1 MLVRLGVVACLFWL
15 HFAYATTLK
24 IINIVPFGS
33 SSVKILFN
41 QEVKKFKEVSLKN
54 FKSYLELEA
63 ILTIPKKHY
72 QFSKQ
77 SSITIAQF
85 SPKLARVVISH
96 APKMTYEVKI
106 LKDKLYVSI
115 VEKKPLVRHQMAPK
129 PPKHHAL
136 KHPTPKPAPKSIKKE
151 AKEKT
156 PIKHAHSKH
165 AHSPLNERSAKK
177 EIPKKEIPKK
187 EILKKEILKKEI
199 LKKEI
204 PKKEI
209 LKKEIP
215 KKEIL
220 KKEIPKKEIPK
231 KEILKKEILKKEIL
245 KKEILKKEI
254 PKKEILKK
262 EIPKKEILKKEI
274 PKKEI
279 PKKEILKK
287 EIPKKE
293 ILKKEILKKEILK
306 KEIPKKEIL
315 KKEIPKKEAENESKN
330 QVFIA
335 EKNDTF
341 IKTKRKKHKKIVLD
355 AGHGGKDCGAMSA
368 NLVCE
373 KDIVLEV
380 VKFLHKELKK
390 RGYSV
395 LLTRD
400 KDIYIDLVGRTELA
414 NRKSADLFISVHA
427 NSIPKHSTSNAH
439 GIETY
444 FLSTARSERARK
456 VAEQE
461 NKDDVNLMDYFS
473 KSLLLNSLNTQ
484 RLIVSNKLAIDV
496 QYGMLQSIRK
506 NYPDVVDGGVREGP
520 FWVLAG
526 ALMPSILIEIG
537 YNSHAIESKRIQSK
551 PYQKILAKGIADGI
565 DSFFSKND

>member
-24 IINIVPFGS
+24 ITNIVPFGS

-41 QEVKKFKEVSLKN
+41 QEVKKIKEVSLKN

-63 ILTIPKKHY
+63 VLTIPKKHY

-77 SSITIAQF
+77 SFITIAQF
-85 SPKLARVVISH
+85 SPKLARVVIGY
-96 APKMTYEVKI
+96 APKMTYEIKI

-115 VEKKPLVRHQMAPK
+115 VEKKPLIRHQMALK

-136 KHPTPKPAPKSIKKE
+136 KHTTPKPTPKPIKKE
-151 AKEKT
+151 AKKSKDTKEKT
-156 PIKHAHSKH
+156 PTKHARSKH
-165 AHSPLNERSAKK
+165 AHPPLNERSAKK

-187 EILKKEILKKEI
+187 EI
-199 LKKEI
+199 
-204 PKKEI
+204 P
-209 LKKEIP
+209 
-215 KKEIL
+215 
-220 KKEIPKKEIPK
+220 KKEIPKKEIP
-231 KEILKKEILKKEIL
+231 
-245 KKEILKKEI
+245 
-254 PKKEILKK
+254 
-262 EIPKKEILKKEI
+262 
-274 PKKEI
+274 
-279 PKKEILKK
+279 
-287 EIPKKE
+287 
-293 ILKKEILKKEILK
+293 
-306 KEIPKKEIL
+306 

-341 IKTKRKKHKKIVLD
+341 SKTKRKKHKKIVLD
-355 AGHGGKDCGAMSA
+355 AGHGGEDCGAMSA

-400 KDIYIDLVGRTELA
+400 KDIYIDLVARTELA

-427 NSIPKHSTSNAH
+427 NSIPKRSTSNAH

-496 QYGMLQSIRK
+496 QYGMLQSVRK

>member
-24 IINIVPFGS
+24 ITNIVPFGS
-33 SSVKILFN
+33 NSVKISFN
-41 QEVKKFKEVSLKN
+41 QEVKKFKEVPLKN

-63 ILTIPKKHY
+63 VLTIPKKHY

-77 SSITIAQF
+77 SFITIAQF

-96 APKMTYEVKI
+96 APKMTYEIKI

-115 VEKKPLVRHQMAPK
+115 VEKKPLIRHQIALK
-129 PPKHHAL
+129 PTKHHAP
-136 KHPTPKPAPKSIKKE
+136 KHTTPKPTPKPIKKE
-151 AKEKT
+151 AKKSKETKEKT
-156 PIKHAHSKH
+156 PTKHAHSKH
-165 AHSPLNERSAKK
+165 AYSPLNERSAKK

-187 EILKKEILKKEI
+187 EI
-199 LKKEI
+199 
-204 PKKEI
+204 
-209 LKKEIP
+209 
-215 KKEIL
+215 
-220 KKEIPKKEIPK
+220 
-231 KEILKKEILKKEIL
+231 
-245 KKEILKKEI
+245 
-254 PKKEILKK
+254 
-262 EIPKKEILKKEI
+262 
-274 PKKEI
+274 
-279 PKKEILKK
+279 
-287 EIPKKE
+287 
-293 ILKKEILKKEILK
+293 
-306 KEIPKKEIL
+306 
-315 KKEIPKKEAENESKN
+315 PKKEAENESKN
-330 QVFIA
+330 PIFIA

-341 IKTKRKKHKKIVLD
+341 IKTKHKKHKKIVLD

-400 KDIYIDLVGRTELA
+400 KDIYIDLVARTELA
-414 NRKSADLFISVHA
+414 NKKSADLFISVHA
-427 NSIPKHSTSNAH
+427 NSIPKRSTSNAH

-496 QYGMLQSIRK
+496 QYGMLQSVRK

>member
-1 MLVRLGVVACLFWL
+1 MRLGVVACLFWL
-15 HFAYATTLK
+15 HFACATTPK

-33 SSVKILFN
+33 SSVKISFN
-41 QEVKKFKEVSLKN
+41 QEIKKFKEVSLKN

-63 ILTIPKKHY
+63 VLIIPKKHY

-77 SSITIAQF
+77 SFITIAQF
-85 SPKLARVVISH
+85 SPKLVRVVISY
-96 APKMTYEVKI
+96 ASKMTYEVKTI
-106 LKDKLYVSI
+106 KDKLYVSI
-115 VEKKPLVRHQMAPK
+115 VEKKPLAKHQIAPK

-136 KHPTPKPAPKSIKKE
+136 KHQMLKLSPKSIKKE
-151 AKEKT
+151 AKEAKEKT
-156 PIKHAHSKH
+156 SIKHAHSKY
-165 AHSPLNERSAKK
+165 AHSQLSERGVKK

-187 EILKKEILKKEI
+187 EI
-199 LKKEI
+199 
-204 PKKEI
+204 P
-209 LKKEIP
+209 
-215 KKEIL
+215 

-231 KEILKKEILKKEIL
+231 KEI
-245 KKEILKKEI
+245 
-254 PKKEILKK
+254 
-262 EIPKKEILKKEI
+262 

-279 PKKEILKK
+279 P
-287 EIPKKE
+287 
-293 ILKKEILKKEILK
+293 
-306 KEIPKKEIL
+306 

-330 QVFIA
+330 QISIA

-341 IKTKRKKHKKIVLD
+341 VKTKRKKHKKIVLD

-380 VKFLHKELKK
+380 VKFLYKELKT

-400 KDIYIDLVGRTELA
+400 KDIYIDLVARTELA
-414 NRKSADLFISVHA
+414 NKKSADLFISVHA

-473 KSLLLNSLNTQ
+473 KSLFLNSFNTK

-506 NYPDVVDGGVREGP
+506 DYPDVVDGGVREGP

-551 PYQKILAKGIADGI
+551 TYQKILAKGIADGI

>member
-1 MLVRLGVVACLFWL
+1 MLVRLGVVACLLWL
-15 HFAYATTLK
+15 HFACATTLK
-24 IINIVPFGS
+24 ITNIVPFGS

-41 QEVKKFKEVSLKN
+41 QEIKKFKEVPLKN

-63 ILTIPKKHY
+63 VLTIPKKHY

-77 SSITIAQF
+77 SFITIAQF
-85 SPKLARVVISH
+85 SPKLARVVIGY
-96 APKMTYEVKI
+96 APKMTYEIKI

-115 VEKKPLVRHQMAPK
+115 VEKKPLIRHQMALK

-136 KHPTPKPAPKSIKKE
+136 KHTTPKPAPKPIKKE
-151 AKEKT
+151 AKKSKDTKEKT
-156 PIKHAHSKH
+156 PTKHAHSKH
-165 AHSPLNERSAKK
+165 VHPPLNERNAKK
-177 EIPKKEIPKK
+177 EIPKKE
-187 EILKKEILKKEI
+187 L
-199 LKKEI
+199 
-204 PKKEI
+204 
-209 LKKEIP
+209 
-215 KKEIL
+215 
-220 KKEIPKKEIPK
+220 
-231 KEILKKEILKKEIL
+231 
-245 KKEILKKEI
+245 
-254 PKKEILKK
+254 
-262 EIPKKEILKKEI
+262 
-274 PKKEI
+274 
-279 PKKEILKK
+279 
-287 EIPKKE
+287 
-293 ILKKEILKKEILK
+293 
-306 KEIPKKEIL
+306 
-315 KKEIPKKEAENESKN
+315 ENESKN
-330 QVFIA
+330 PIFIA

-400 KDIYIDLVGRTELA
+400 KDIYIDLVVRTELA
-414 NRKSADLFISVHA
+414 NKKGADLFISVHA
-427 NSIPKHSTSNAH
+427 NSIPKRSTSNAH

-473 KSLLLNSLNTQ
+473 KSLFLNSLNTQ

-496 QYGMLQSIRK
+496 QYGMLQSVRK

>member
-24 IINIVPFGS
+24 ITNIVPFGS

-41 QEVKKFKEVSLKN
+41 QEIKKFKEVPLKN

-63 ILTIPKKHY
+63 VLTIPKKHY

-77 SSITIAQF
+77 SFITIAQF
-85 SPKLARVVISH
+85 SPKLARVVIGY

-115 VEKKPLVRHQMAPK
+115 VEKKPLIRHQMVLK

-136 KHPTPKPAPKSIKKE
+136 KHTTPKPTPKPIKKE
-151 AKEKT
+151 AKKSKETKEKT

-165 AHSPLNERSAKK
+165 AHSPLNERSV
-177 EIPKKEIPKK
+177 
-187 EILKKEILKKEI
+187 
-199 LKKEI
+199 
-204 PKKEI
+204 
-209 LKKEIP
+209 
-215 KKEIL
+215 
-220 KKEIPKKEIPK
+220 
-231 KEILKKEILKKEIL
+231 
-245 KKEILKKEI
+245 
-254 PKKEILKK
+254 
-262 EIPKKEILKKEI
+262 
-274 PKKEI
+274 
-279 PKKEILKK
+279 
-287 EIPKKE
+287 
-293 ILKKEILKKEILK
+293 
-306 KEIPKKEIL
+306 

-400 KDIYIDLVGRTELA
+400 KDIYIDLVARTELA
-414 NRKSADLFISVHA
+414 NKKSADLFISVHA
-427 NSIPKHSTSNAH
+427 NSIPKRSTSNAH

-473 KSLLLNSLNTQ
+473 KSLFLNSLNTQ

-496 QYGMLQSIRK
+496 QYGMLQSVRK

>member
-1 MLVRLGVVACLFWL
+1 MLVKLGVVACLFWL

-33 SSVKILFN
+33 SSVKISFN
-41 QEVKKFKEVSLKN
+41 QEIKKFKEVSLKN

-96 APKMTYEVKI
+96 TPKMTYEVKI

-115 VEKKPLVRHQMAPK
+115 VEKKPLAKHQMAPK

-151 AKEKT
+151 IKEVKEKT
-156 PIKHAHSKH
+156 PTKHAHSKH
-165 AHSPLNERSAKK
+165 VHSQWNERSA
-177 EIPKKEIPKK
+177 
-187 EILKKEILKKEI
+187 
-199 LKKEI
+199 
-204 PKKEI
+204 
-209 LKKEIP
+209 
-215 KKEIL
+215 
-220 KKEIPKKEIPK
+220 
-231 KEILKKEILKKEIL
+231 
-245 KKEILKKEI
+245 
-254 PKKEILKK
+254 
-262 EIPKKEILKKEI
+262 
-274 PKKEI
+274 
-279 PKKEILKK
+279 
-287 EIPKKE
+287 
-293 ILKKEILKKEILK
+293 
-306 KEIPKKEIL
+306 

-335 EKNDTF
+335 ERNDVF
-341 IKTKRKKHKKIVLD
+341 IKTKHKKHKKIVLD

-400 KDIYIDLVGRTELA
+400 KDIYIDLVARTELA
-414 NRKSADLFISVHA
+414 NKKSADLFISVHA
-427 NSIPKHSTSNAH
+427 NSIPKRSTSNAH

-496 QYGMLQSIRK
+496 QYGMLQSVRK

>member
-41 QEVKKFKEVSLKN
+41 QEVKKFKEVPLKN

-63 ILTIPKKHY
+63 VLTIPKKHY

-77 SSITIAQF
+77 SFITIAQF
-85 SPKLARVVISH
+85 SPKLARVVIGY

-106 LKDKLYVSI
+106 LKNKLYVSI
-115 VEKKPLVRHQMAPK
+115 VEKKPLIRHQIALK
-129 PPKHHAL
+129 PTKHHAL
-136 KHPTPKPAPKSIKKE
+136 KHTTPKPAPKPIKKEAKKSKE

-156 PIKHAHSKH
+156 PTKHAHLKH
-165 AHSPLNERSAKK
+165 AHSPLNERSA
-177 EIPKKEIPKK
+177 
-187 EILKKEILKKEI
+187 
-199 LKKEI
+199 
-204 PKKEI
+204 
-209 LKKEIP
+209 
-215 KKEIL
+215 
-220 KKEIPKKEIPK
+220 
-231 KEILKKEILKKEIL
+231 
-245 KKEILKKEI
+245 
-254 PKKEILKK
+254 
-262 EIPKKEILKKEI
+262 
-274 PKKEI
+274 
-279 PKKEILKK
+279 
-287 EIPKKE
+287 
-293 ILKKEILKKEILK
+293 
-306 KEIPKKEIL
+306 

-400 KDIYIDLVGRTELA
+400 KDIYIDLVARTELA
-414 NRKSADLFISVHA
+414 NKKGADLFISVHA
-427 NSIPKHSTSNAH
+427 NSIPKRSTSNAH

-496 QYGMLQSIRK
+496 QYGMLQSVRK

>member
-1 MLVRLGVVACLFWL
+1 MLVRLGVVACLLWL
-15 HFAYATTLK
+15 HFACATTLK
-24 IINIVPFGS
+24 ITNIVPFGS
-33 SSVKILFN
+33 SSVKIVFN
-41 QEVKKFKEVSLKN
+41 QEIKKFKEVSLKN

-63 ILTIPKKHY
+63 VLTIPKKHY

-85 SPKLARVVISH
+85 SPKLVRVVIGY
-96 APKMTYEVKI
+96 APKMTYEIKI

-115 VEKKPLVRHQMAPK
+115 VEKKPLIRHQMVLK

-136 KHPTPKPAPKSIKKE
+136 KHTTPKPTPKPIKKEAKE

-156 PIKHAHSKH
+156 PTKHAHSKH

-187 EILKKEILKKEI
+187 E
-199 LKKEI
+199 
-204 PKKEI
+204 
-209 LKKEIP
+209 
-215 KKEIL
+215 
-220 KKEIPKKEIPK
+220 
-231 KEILKKEILKKEIL
+231 
-245 KKEILKKEI
+245 
-254 PKKEILKK
+254 
-262 EIPKKEILKKEI
+262 
-274 PKKEI
+274 
-279 PKKEILKK
+279 
-287 EIPKKE
+287 
-293 ILKKEILKKEILK
+293 
-306 KEIPKKEIL
+306 
-315 KKEIPKKEAENESKN
+315 AENESKN

-335 EKNDTF
+335 EKNDAF

>member
-1 MLVRLGVVACLFWL
+1 M

-33 SSVKILFN
+33 SSVRISFN
-41 QEVKKFKEVSLKN
+41 QKVKKFKEVSLKN

-63 ILTIPKKHY
+63 ILTIPRKHY

-85 SPKLARVVISH
+85 SPRLARVVISH
-96 APKMTYEVKI
+96 APKMTYEVKV

-115 VEKKPLVRHQMAPK
+115 VEKKPLTKHQMAPN

-136 KHPTPKPAPKSIKKE
+136 KHPTPKPAPKPIKKE

-156 PIKHAHSKH
+156 PTKHVHSKH
-165 AHSPLNERSAKK
+165 VHSPLNERSA
-177 EIPKKEIPKK
+177 KK

-199 LKKEI
+199 LKKE
-204 PKKEI
+204 
-209 LKKEIP
+209 
-215 KKEIL
+215 
-220 KKEIPKKEIPK
+220 
-231 KEILKKEILKKEIL
+231 
-245 KKEILKKEI
+245 
-254 PKKEILKK
+254 
-262 EIPKKEILKKEI
+262 
-274 PKKEI
+274 
-279 PKKEILKK
+279 
-287 EIPKKE
+287 
-293 ILKKEILKKEILK
+293 
-306 KEIPKKEIL
+306 
-315 KKEIPKKEAENESKN
+315 AENEGKN

-335 EKNDTF
+335 EKNDAF
-341 IKTKRKKHKKIVLD
+341 IKTKHKKHKKIVLD

-400 KDIYIDLVGRTELA
+400 KDIYIDLVARTELA

-427 NSIPKHSTSNAH
+427 NSIPKRSTSNAH

-537 YNSHAIESKRIQSK
+537 YNSHAIESRRIQSK

>member
-1 MLVRLGVVACLFWL
+1 M

-33 SSVKILFN
+33 SSVKISFN
-41 QEVKKFKEVSLKN
+41 QEIKKFKEVSLKN

-77 SSITIAQF
+77 SFITIAQF
-85 SPKLARVVISH
+85 SPKLVRVVISH

-115 VEKKPLVRHQMAPK
+115 VEKKPLIRHQMAPK

-151 AKEKT
+151 AKEIKEKT
-156 PIKHAHSKH
+156 PTKHARSKH
-165 AHSPLNERSAKK
+165 AHSQLNERSA
-177 EIPKKEIPKK
+177 
-187 EILKKEILKKEI
+187 
-199 LKKEI
+199 
-204 PKKEI
+204 
-209 LKKEIP
+209 
-215 KKEIL
+215 
-220 KKEIPKKEIPK
+220 
-231 KEILKKEILKKEIL
+231 
-245 KKEILKKEI
+245 
-254 PKKEILKK
+254 
-262 EIPKKEILKKEI
+262 
-274 PKKEI
+274 
-279 PKKEILKK
+279 
-287 EIPKKE
+287 
-293 ILKKEILKKEILK
+293 
-306 KEIPKKEIL
+306 

-335 EKNDTF
+335 EKNDAF

-400 KDIYIDLVGRTELA
+400 KDIYIDLVARTELA
-414 NRKSADLFISVHA
+414 NKKSADLFISVHA
-427 NSIPKHSTSNAH
+427 NSIPKRSTSNAH

-461 NKDDVNLMDYFS
+461 NKDNVNLMDYFS

>member
-1 MLVRLGVVACLFWL
+1 M
-15 HFAYATTLK
+15 HFACATTLK

-77 SSITIAQF
+77 SFITIAQF
-85 SPKLARVVISH
+85 NPKLARVVIGY

-115 VEKKPLVRHQMAPK
+115 VEKKPLIRHQITPK

-136 KHPTPKPAPKSIKKE
+136 KHQVPKPTPKPIKKE
-151 AKEKT
+151 TKEKT
-156 PIKHAHSKH
+156 TKHAHSKH

-177 EIPKKEIPKK
+177 EIPKKE
-187 EILKKEILKKEI
+187 
-199 LKKEI
+199 
-204 PKKEI
+204 
-209 LKKEIP
+209 
-215 KKEIL
+215 
-220 KKEIPKKEIPK
+220 
-231 KEILKKEILKKEIL
+231 
-245 KKEILKKEI
+245 
-254 PKKEILKK
+254 
-262 EIPKKEILKKEI
+262 
-274 PKKEI
+274 
-279 PKKEILKK
+279 
-287 EIPKKE
+287 
-293 ILKKEILKKEILK
+293 
-306 KEIPKKEIL
+306 
-315 KKEIPKKEAENESKN
+315 AENESKN
-330 QVFIA
+330 PIFIA

-400 KDIYIDLVGRTELA
+400 KDIYIDLVARTELA
-414 NRKSADLFISVHA
+414 NKKSADLFISVHA
-427 NSIPKHSTSNAH
+427 NSIPKRSTSNAH

-484 RLIVSNKLAIDV
+484 RLIISNKLAIDV
-496 QYGMLQSIRK
+496 QYGMLQSVRK

>member
-1 MLVRLGVVACLFWL
+1 MLVRLGVVACLLWL
-15 HFAYATTLK
+15 HFACATTLK

-63 ILTIPKKHY
+63 VLTIPKKHY

-77 SSITIAQF
+77 SFITIAQF
-85 SPKLARVVISH
+85 SPKLARVVIGY
-96 APKMTYEVKI
+96 APKMTYEIKI

-115 VEKKPLVRHQMAPK
+115 VEKKPLIRHQMVLK

-136 KHPTPKPAPKSIKKE
+136 KHTTPKPTPKPIKKE
-151 AKEKT
+151 AKKSKETKEKT

-165 AHSPLNERSAKK
+165 VHSPLNERSA
-177 EIPKKEIPKK
+177 
-187 EILKKEILKKEI
+187 
-199 LKKEI
+199 
-204 PKKEI
+204 
-209 LKKEIP
+209 
-215 KKEIL
+215 
-220 KKEIPKKEIPK
+220 
-231 KEILKKEILKKEIL
+231 
-245 KKEILKKEI
+245 
-254 PKKEILKK
+254 
-262 EIPKKEILKKEI
+262 
-274 PKKEI
+274 
-279 PKKEILKK
+279 
-287 EIPKKE
+287 
-293 ILKKEILKKEILK
+293 
-306 KEIPKKEIL
+306 

-400 KDIYIDLVGRTELA
+400 KDIYIDLVARTELA
-414 NRKSADLFISVHA
+414 NKKSADLFISVHA

-496 QYGMLQSIRK
+496 QYGMLQSVRK

>member
-1 MLVRLGVVACLFWL
+1 M

-33 SSVKILFN
+33 SSVKISFN
-41 QEVKKFKEVSLKN
+41 QEIKKFKEVSLKN

-77 SSITIAQF
+77 SFITIAQF
-85 SPKLARVVISH
+85 SPKLVRVVISH

-115 VEKKPLVRHQMAPK
+115 VEKKPLIRHQMVPK
-129 PPKHHAL
+129 PPKHHVL

-151 AKEKT
+151 AKEIKEKT
-156 PIKHAHSKH
+156 PTKHARSKH
-165 AHSPLNERSAKK
+165 THSQLNERSA
-177 EIPKKEIPKK
+177 
-187 EILKKEILKKEI
+187 
-199 LKKEI
+199 
-204 PKKEI
+204 
-209 LKKEIP
+209 
-215 KKEIL
+215 
-220 KKEIPKKEIPK
+220 
-231 KEILKKEILKKEIL
+231 
-245 KKEILKKEI
+245 
-254 PKKEILKK
+254 
-262 EIPKKEILKKEI
+262 
-274 PKKEI
+274 
-279 PKKEILKK
+279 
-287 EIPKKE
+287 
-293 ILKKEILKKEILK
+293 
-306 KEIPKKEIL
+306 

-335 EKNDTF
+335 EKNDAF

-400 KDIYIDLVGRTELA
+400 KDIYIDLVARTELA
-414 NRKSADLFISVHA
+414 NKKSADLFISVHA
-427 NSIPKHSTSNAH
+427 NSIPKRSTSNAH

>member
-1 MLVRLGVVACLFWL
+1 M

-24 IINIVPFGS
+24 ITNIVPFGS
-33 SSVKILFN
+33 SSVKMVFN
-41 QEVKKFKEVSLKN
+41 QEIKKFKEVPLKN

-63 ILTIPKKHY
+63 VLTIPKKHY

-77 SSITIAQF
+77 SFITIAQF
-85 SPKLARVVISH
+85 SPKLARVVIGY

-115 VEKKPLVRHQMAPK
+115 VEKKPLVRHQMVLK

-136 KHPTPKPAPKSIKKE
+136 KHQVPKPIKKE
-151 AKEKT
+151 AKEVKEKT
-156 PIKHAHSKH
+156 PTKHVHSKH
-165 AHSPLNERSAKK
+165 VHPPLNERSAKK
-177 EIPKKEIPKK
+177 EIPKKEIP
-187 EILKKEILKKEI
+187 
-199 LKKEI
+199 
-204 PKKEI
+204 
-209 LKKEIP
+209 
-215 KKEIL
+215 
-220 KKEIPKKEIPK
+220 
-231 KEILKKEILKKEIL
+231 
-245 KKEILKKEI
+245 
-254 PKKEILKK
+254 
-262 EIPKKEILKKEI
+262 
-274 PKKEI
+274 
-279 PKKEILKK
+279 
-287 EIPKKE
+287 
-293 ILKKEILKKEILK
+293 
-306 KEIPKKEIL
+306 

-335 EKNDTF
+335 EKNDAS

-355 AGHGGKDCGAMSA
+355 AGHGGKDCGAMST

-496 QYGMLQSIRK
+496 QYGMLQSVRK

>member
-1 MLVRLGVVACLFWL
+1 M

-33 SSVKILFN
+33 SSVKISFN
-41 QEVKKFKEVSLKN
+41 QEIKKFKEVSLKN

-115 VEKKPLVRHQMAPK
+115 VEKKPLSRHQMAPK
-129 PPKHHAL
+129 PPKHRTL

-151 AKEKT
+151 AKEIKEKT
-156 PIKHAHSKH
+156 PTKHARSKH
-165 AHSPLNERSAKK
+165 THSQLNERST
-177 EIPKKEIPKK
+177 
-187 EILKKEILKKEI
+187 
-199 LKKEI
+199 
-204 PKKEI
+204 
-209 LKKEIP
+209 
-215 KKEIL
+215 
-220 KKEIPKKEIPK
+220 
-231 KEILKKEILKKEIL
+231 
-245 KKEILKKEI
+245 
-254 PKKEILKK
+254 
-262 EIPKKEILKKEI
+262 
-274 PKKEI
+274 
-279 PKKEILKK
+279 
-287 EIPKKE
+287 
-293 ILKKEILKKEILK
+293 
-306 KEIPKKEIL
+306 
-315 KKEIPKKEAENESKN
+315 KKEIPKKEAENEGKN

-335 EKNDTF
+335 EKNDAF

-400 KDIYIDLVGRTELA
+400 KDIYIDLVARTELA
-414 NRKSADLFISVHA
+414 NKKSADLFISVHA
-427 NSIPKHSTSNAH
+427 NSIPKRSTSNAH

>member
-1 MLVRLGVVACLFWL
+1 M

-41 QEVKKFKEVSLKN
+41 QEVKKFKEVPLKN

-63 ILTIPKKHY
+63 VLTIPKKHY

-77 SSITIAQF
+77 SFITIAQF
-85 SPKLARVVISH
+85 SPKLARVVIGYT
-96 APKMTYEVKI
+96 PKMTYEIKI
-106 LKDKLYVSI
+106 LKNKLYVSI
-115 VEKKPLVRHQMAPK
+115 VEKKPLIRHQIALK
-129 PPKHHAL
+129 PTKHHAL
-136 KHPTPKPAPKSIKKE
+136 KHTTPKPAPKPIKKE
-151 AKEKT
+151 AKEIKEKT

-165 AHSPLNERSAKK
+165 THSPLNERNA
-177 EIPKKEIPKK
+177 
-187 EILKKEILKKEI
+187 
-199 LKKEI
+199 
-204 PKKEI
+204 
-209 LKKEIP
+209 
-215 KKEIL
+215 
-220 KKEIPKKEIPK
+220 
-231 KEILKKEILKKEIL
+231 
-245 KKEILKKEI
+245 
-254 PKKEILKK
+254 
-262 EIPKKEILKKEI
+262 
-274 PKKEI
+274 
-279 PKKEILKK
+279 
-287 EIPKKE
+287 
-293 ILKKEILKKEILK
+293 
-306 KEIPKKEIL
+306 

-400 KDIYIDLVGRTELA
+400 KDIYIDLVARTELA
-414 NRKSADLFISVHA
+414 NKKSADLFISVHA
-427 NSIPKHSTSNAH
+427 NSIPKRSTSNAH

-496 QYGMLQSIRK
+496 QYGMLQSVRK

>member
-1 MLVRLGVVACLFWL
+1 MLVRLGVVACLLWL

-24 IINIVPFGS
+24 ITNIVPFGS

-41 QEVKKFKEVSLKN
+41 QEIKKFKEIPLKN

-63 ILTIPKKHY
+63 VLTIPKKHY

-85 SPKLARVVISH
+85 SPKLARVVISY
-96 APKMTYEVKI
+96 APKMTYEIKI

-115 VEKKPLVRHQMAPK
+115 VEKKPLVRHQMVPK

-136 KHPTPKPAPKSIKKE
+136 KHTTPKPAPKPIKKETKE

-156 PIKHAHSKH
+156 PTKHAHSKH
-165 AHSPLNERSAKK
+165 AHSPLNERSTKK

-187 EILKKEILKKEI
+187 EI
-199 LKKEI
+199 
-204 PKKEI
+204 P
-209 LKKEIP
+209 
-215 KKEIL
+215 
-220 KKEIPKKEIPK
+220 
-231 KEILKKEILKKEIL
+231 
-245 KKEILKKEI
+245 
-254 PKKEILKK
+254 
-262 EIPKKEILKKEI
+262 
-274 PKKEI
+274 
-279 PKKEILKK
+279 
-287 EIPKKE
+287 
-293 ILKKEILKKEILK
+293 
-306 KEIPKKEIL
+306 

-355 AGHGGKDCGAMSA
+355 AGHGGKDCGAMST

-427 NSIPKHSTSNAH
+427 NSIPKRSTSNAH

-496 QYGMLQSIRK
+496 QYGMLQSVRK

>member
-24 IINIVPFGS
+24 ITNIVPFGS
-33 SSVKILFN
+33 SSVKMVFN
-41 QEVKKFKEVSLKN
+41 QEVKKFKEVPLKN

-63 ILTIPKKHY
+63 VLTIPKKHY

-77 SSITIAQF
+77 SFITIAQF
-85 SPKLARVVISH
+85 SPKLARVVIGY

-115 VEKKPLVRHQMAPK
+115 VEKKPLIRHQMALK
-129 PPKHHAL
+129 PPKHHTL
-136 KHPTPKPAPKSIKKE
+136 KHTTPKPAPKPVKKEAKKSKE

-156 PIKHAHSKH
+156 PTKHAHSKH
-165 AHSPLNERSAKK
+165 AHSPLNERSA
-177 EIPKKEIPKK
+177 
-187 EILKKEILKKEI
+187 
-199 LKKEI
+199 
-204 PKKEI
+204 
-209 LKKEIP
+209 
-215 KKEIL
+215 
-220 KKEIPKKEIPK
+220 
-231 KEILKKEILKKEIL
+231 
-245 KKEILKKEI
+245 
-254 PKKEILKK
+254 
-262 EIPKKEILKKEI
+262 
-274 PKKEI
+274 
-279 PKKEILKK
+279 
-287 EIPKKE
+287 
-293 ILKKEILKKEILK
+293 
-306 KEIPKKEIL
+306 

-400 KDIYIDLVGRTELA
+400 KDIYIDLVARTELA
-414 NRKSADLFISVHA
+414 NKKGADLFISVHA
-427 NSIPKHSTSNAH
+427 NSIPKRSTSNAH

-473 KSLLLNSLNTQ
+473 KSLFLNSLNTQ

-496 QYGMLQSIRK
+496 QYGMLQSVRK

>member
-15 HFAYATTLK
+15 HYAYATTLK
-24 IINIVPFGS
+24 ITSIVPFGS
-33 SSVKILFN
+33 SSVRISFN

-63 ILTIPKKHY
+63 VLTIPKKHY

-77 SSITIAQF
+77 SFITIAQF
-85 SPKLARVVISH
+85 SPKLARVVIGY
-96 APKMTYEVKI
+96 APKMTYEIKI
-106 LKDKLYVSI
+106 LKNKLYISI
-115 VEKKPLVRHQMAPK
+115 VEKKPLIRHQMALK

-136 KHPTPKPAPKSIKKE
+136 KHQTSKSTPKPIKKE
-151 AKEKT
+151 AKEAKEKT
-156 PIKHAHSKH
+156 TKHAHSKH
-165 AHSPLNERSAKK
+165 AHSPLNERSA
-177 EIPKKEIPKK
+177 
-187 EILKKEILKKEI
+187 
-199 LKKEI
+199 
-204 PKKEI
+204 
-209 LKKEIP
+209 
-215 KKEIL
+215 
-220 KKEIPKKEIPK
+220 KKEIPK

-254 PKKEILKK
+254 L
-262 EIPKKEILKKEI
+262 
-274 PKKEI
+274 
-279 PKKEILKK
+279 
-287 EIPKKE
+287 
-293 ILKKEILKKEILK
+293 
-306 KEIPKKEIL
+306 
-315 KKEIPKKEAENESKN
+315 KKEAENEGKN

-335 EKNDTF
+335 EKNDTL

-380 VKFLHKELKK
+380 VKFLYKELKK

-400 KDIYIDLVGRTELA
+400 KDIYIDLVARTELA

-484 RLIVSNKLAIDV
+484 RLIISNKLAIDV
-496 QYGMLQSIRK
+496 QYGMLQSVRK

>member
-24 IINIVPFGS
+24 ITNIVPFGS
-33 SSVKILFN
+33 SSVKVVFN
-41 QEVKKFKEVSLKN
+41 QEIKKFKEVPLKN

-77 SSITIAQF
+77 SFITIVQF
-85 SPKLARVVISH
+85 SPKLARVVIGY
-96 APKMTYEVKI
+96 APKMTYEIKI
-106 LKDKLYVSI
+106 LKDKLYISI
-115 VEKKPLVRHQMAPK
+115 VEKKPLIRHQMVLK
-129 PPKHHAL
+129 TPKHHAL
-136 KHPTPKPAPKSIKKE
+136 KHTTPKPTPKPIKKE
-151 AKEKT
+151 AKKSKETKEKT

-177 EIPKKEIPKK
+177 EIPKKE
-187 EILKKEILKKEI
+187 
-199 LKKEI
+199 
-204 PKKEI
+204 
-209 LKKEIP
+209 
-215 KKEIL
+215 
-220 KKEIPKKEIPK
+220 
-231 KEILKKEILKKEIL
+231 
-245 KKEILKKEI
+245 
-254 PKKEILKK
+254 
-262 EIPKKEILKKEI
+262 
-274 PKKEI
+274 
-279 PKKEILKK
+279 
-287 EIPKKE
+287 
-293 ILKKEILKKEILK
+293 
-306 KEIPKKEIL
+306 
-315 KKEIPKKEAENESKN
+315 AENESKN
-330 QVFIA
+330 PIFIA
-335 EKNDTF
+335 EKNDTL

-400 KDIYIDLVGRTELA
+400 KDIYIDLVARTELA
-414 NRKSADLFISVHA
+414 NKKSADLFISVHA

-496 QYGMLQSIRK
+496 QYGMLQSVRK

>member
-33 SSVKILFN
+33 SSVKISFN
-41 QEVKKFKEVSLKN
+41 QEIKKFKEVSLKN

-77 SSITIAQF
+77 SFITIAQF

-115 VEKKPLVRHQMAPK
+115 VEKKPLTRHQMAPK
-129 PPKHHAL
+129 PPKHRTL

-151 AKEKT
+151 AKEVKEKT
-156 PIKHAHSKH
+156 PIKHARSKH
-165 AHSPLNERSAKK
+165 THSQLNERSTKK

-187 EILKKEILKKEI
+187 EI
-199 LKKEI
+199 
-204 PKKEI
+204 P
-209 LKKEIP
+209 
-215 KKEIL
+215 

-231 KEILKKEILKKEIL
+231 KEI
-245 KKEILKKEI
+245 
-254 PKKEILKK
+254 
-262 EIPKKEILKKEI
+262 

-279 PKKEILKK
+279 P
-287 EIPKKE
+287 
-293 ILKKEILKKEILK
+293 
-306 KEIPKKEIL
+306 

-341 IKTKRKKHKKIVLD
+341 IKNKRKKHKKIVLD

-400 KDIYIDLVGRTELA
+400 KDIYIDLVARTELA
-414 NRKSADLFISVHA
+414 NKKSADLFISVHA
-427 NSIPKHSTSNAH
+427 NSIPKRSTSNAH

-461 NKDDVNLMDYFS
+461 NKDNVNLMDYFS

>member
-1 MLVRLGVVACLFWL
+1 M
-15 HFAYATTLK
+15 HFACATTLK

-33 SSVKILFN
+33 SSVKISFN
-41 QEVKKFKEVSLKN
+41 QEIKKFKEVSLKN

-85 SPKLARVVISH
+85 SPKLARVVIGY

-115 VEKKPLVRHQMAPK
+115 MEKKPLAKHQMAPK

-151 AKEKT
+151 AKEVKEKT
-156 PIKHAHSKH
+156 PTKHARSKH
-165 AHSPLNERSAKK
+165 AHSQLNERSA
-177 EIPKKEIPKK
+177 
-187 EILKKEILKKEI
+187 
-199 LKKEI
+199 
-204 PKKEI
+204 
-209 LKKEIP
+209 
-215 KKEIL
+215 
-220 KKEIPKKEIPK
+220 
-231 KEILKKEILKKEIL
+231 
-245 KKEILKKEI
+245 
-254 PKKEILKK
+254 
-262 EIPKKEILKKEI
+262 
-274 PKKEI
+274 
-279 PKKEILKK
+279 
-287 EIPKKE
+287 
-293 ILKKEILKKEILK
+293 
-306 KEIPKKEIL
+306 

-335 EKNDTF
+335 EKNDAS

-400 KDIYIDLVGRTELA
+400 KDIYIDLVARTELA
-414 NRKSADLFISVHA
+414 NKKSADLFISVHA
-427 NSIPKHSTSNAH
+427 NSIPKRSTSNAH

-473 KSLLLNSLNTQ
+473 RSLLLNSLNTQ

>member
-33 SSVKILFN
+33 SSVKISFN
-41 QEVKKFKEVSLKN
+41 QEIKKFKEVSLKN

-77 SSITIAQF
+77 SFITIAQF

-96 APKMTYEVKI
+96 APKMTYEVKT

-115 VEKKPLVRHQMAPK
+115 VEKKPLIRHQMVLK

-136 KHPTPKPAPKSIKKE
+136 KHTTPKPTPKPIKKE

-165 AHSPLNERSAKK
+165 AHSPLNARSA
-177 EIPKKEIPKK
+177 
-187 EILKKEILKKEI
+187 
-199 LKKEI
+199 
-204 PKKEI
+204 
-209 LKKEIP
+209 
-215 KKEIL
+215 
-220 KKEIPKKEIPK
+220 
-231 KEILKKEILKKEIL
+231 
-245 KKEILKKEI
+245 
-254 PKKEILKK
+254 
-262 EIPKKEILKKEI
+262 
-274 PKKEI
+274 
-279 PKKEILKK
+279 
-287 EIPKKE
+287 
-293 ILKKEILKKEILK
+293 
-306 KEIPKKEIL
+306 
-315 KKEIPKKEAENESKN
+315 KKEIPKKEAENEGKN
-330 QVFIA
+330 PIFIA

-355 AGHGGKDCGAMSA
+355 AGHGGKDCGAMST

-427 NSIPKHSTSNAH
+427 NSIPKRSTSNAH

-473 KSLLLNSLNTQ
+473 KSLFLNSLNTQ

-496 QYGMLQSIRK
+496 QYGMLQSVRK

>member
-15 HFAYATTLK
+15 HFACATTLK

-33 SSVKILFN
+33 SSVKISFN

-115 VEKKPLVRHQMAPK
+115 VEKKPLSRHQMAPK

-136 KHPTPKPAPKSIKKE
+136 KHPTPKPIKKESKE

-165 AHSPLNERSAKK
+165 AHSPLSERSAKK
-177 EIPKKEIPKK
+177 EIPKKE
-187 EILKKEILKKEI
+187 
-199 LKKEI
+199 
-204 PKKEI
+204 
-209 LKKEIP
+209 
-215 KKEIL
+215 
-220 KKEIPKKEIPK
+220 
-231 KEILKKEILKKEIL
+231 
-245 KKEILKKEI
+245 
-254 PKKEILKK
+254 
-262 EIPKKEILKKEI
+262 
-274 PKKEI
+274 
-279 PKKEILKK
+279 
-287 EIPKKE
+287 
-293 ILKKEILKKEILK
+293 
-306 KEIPKKEIL
+306 
-315 KKEIPKKEAENESKN
+315 AENEGKN

-335 EKNDTF
+335 EKNDAF

-400 KDIYIDLVGRTELA
+400 KDIYIDLVARTELA
-414 NRKSADLFISVHA
+414 NKKSADLFISVHA
-427 NSIPKHSTSNAH
+427 NSIPKRSTSNAH

-461 NKDDVNLMDYFS
+461 NKDNVNLMDYFS

>member
-33 SSVKILFN
+33 SSVKISFN
-41 QEVKKFKEVSLKN
+41 QEIKKFKEVSLKN

-115 VEKKPLVRHQMAPK
+115 VEKKPLTRHQMAPK
-129 PPKHHAL
+129 PPKHRTL

-151 AKEKT
+151 AKEIKEKT
-156 PIKHAHSKH
+156 PTKHAHSKH
-165 AHSPLNERSAKK
+165 THSQWNERSA
-177 EIPKKEIPKK
+177 
-187 EILKKEILKKEI
+187 
-199 LKKEI
+199 
-204 PKKEI
+204 
-209 LKKEIP
+209 
-215 KKEIL
+215 
-220 KKEIPKKEIPK
+220 
-231 KEILKKEILKKEIL
+231 
-245 KKEILKKEI
+245 
-254 PKKEILKK
+254 
-262 EIPKKEILKKEI
+262 
-274 PKKEI
+274 
-279 PKKEILKK
+279 
-287 EIPKKE
+287 
-293 ILKKEILKKEILK
+293 
-306 KEIPKKEIL
+306 

-335 EKNDTF
+335 EKNDAS

-400 KDIYIDLVGRTELA
+400 KDIYIDLVARTELA
-414 NRKSADLFISVHA
+414 NKKSADLFISVHA
-427 NSIPKHSTSNAH
+427 NSIPKRSTSNAH

-461 NKDDVNLMDYFS
+461 NKDNVNLMDYFS

-484 RLIVSNKLAIDV
+484 RLIISNKLAIDV

>member
-24 IINIVPFGS
+24 ITNIVPFGS

-41 QEVKKFKEVSLKN
+41 QEIKKFKEVPLKN

-63 ILTIPKKHY
+63 VLTIPKKHY

-77 SSITIAQF
+77 SFITIAQF
-85 SPKLARVVISH
+85 SPKLARVVIGY
-96 APKMTYEVKI
+96 APKMTYEIKI

-115 VEKKPLVRHQMAPK
+115 VEKKPLDRHQMVLK

-136 KHPTPKPAPKSIKKE
+136 KHTTPKPTPKPIKKE
-151 AKEKT
+151 AKKSKETKEKT

-187 EILKKEILKKEI
+187 EI
-199 LKKEI
+199 
-204 PKKEI
+204 P
-209 LKKEIP
+209 
-215 KKEIL
+215 
-220 KKEIPKKEIPK
+220 
-231 KEILKKEILKKEIL
+231 
-245 KKEILKKEI
+245 
-254 PKKEILKK
+254 
-262 EIPKKEILKKEI
+262 
-274 PKKEI
+274 
-279 PKKEILKK
+279 
-287 EIPKKE
+287 
-293 ILKKEILKKEILK
+293 
-306 KEIPKKEIL
+306 

-400 KDIYIDLVGRTELA
+400 KDIYIDLVARTELA
-414 NRKSADLFISVHA
+414 NKKSADLFISVHA

-473 KSLLLNSLNTQ
+473 KSLFLNSLNTQ

>member
-15 HFAYATTLK
+15 HFACATTLK

-33 SSVKILFN
+33 SSVKISFN
-41 QEVKKFKEVSLKN
+41 QEIKKFKEVSLKN

-85 SPKLARVVISH
+85 NPKLARVVISH
-96 APKMTYEVKI
+96 AHKMTYEVKI

-115 VEKKPLVRHQMAPK
+115 VEKKPLSRHQMAPK

-151 AKEKT
+151 AKEIKEKT
-156 PIKHAHSKH
+156 PTKHTRSRHTHSQ
-165 AHSPLNERSAKK
+165 LNERSA
-177 EIPKKEIPKK
+177 
-187 EILKKEILKKEI
+187 
-199 LKKEI
+199 
-204 PKKEI
+204 
-209 LKKEIP
+209 
-215 KKEIL
+215 
-220 KKEIPKKEIPK
+220 
-231 KEILKKEILKKEIL
+231 
-245 KKEILKKEI
+245 
-254 PKKEILKK
+254 
-262 EIPKKEILKKEI
+262 
-274 PKKEI
+274 
-279 PKKEILKK
+279 
-287 EIPKKE
+287 
-293 ILKKEILKKEILK
+293 
-306 KEIPKKEIL
+306 

-335 EKNDTF
+335 EKNDAF

-414 NRKSADLFISVHA
+414 NKKSADLFISVHA
-427 NSIPKHSTSNAH
+427 NSIPKRSTSNAH

-496 QYGMLQSIRK
+496 QYGMLQSVRK

-551 PYQKILAKGIADGI
+551 PYQKILVKGIADGI

>member
-33 SSVKILFN
+33 SSVKISFN
-41 QEVKKFKEVSLKN
+41 QEIKKFKEVSLKN

-77 SSITIAQF
+77 SFITIAQF
-85 SPKLARVVISH
+85 SPKLVRVVISH

-115 VEKKPLVRHQMAPK
+115 VEKKPLSRHQMAPK
-129 PPKHHAL
+129 PPKHQTPKHHAL

-151 AKEKT
+151 AKEIKEKT
-156 PIKHAHSKH
+156 PTKHAHSKH
-165 AHSPLNERSAKK
+165 AHSQLNERSVKK

-187 EILKKEILKKEI
+187 EI
-199 LKKEI
+199 
-204 PKKEI
+204 
-209 LKKEIP
+209 
-215 KKEIL
+215 
-220 KKEIPKKEIPK
+220 PKKEIP
-231 KEILKKEILKKEIL
+231 
-245 KKEILKKEI
+245 
-254 PKKEILKK
+254 
-262 EIPKKEILKKEI
+262 
-274 PKKEI
+274 
-279 PKKEILKK
+279 
-287 EIPKKE
+287 
-293 ILKKEILKKEILK
+293 
-306 KEIPKKEIL
+306 

-335 EKNDTF
+335 EKNDAS

-400 KDIYIDLVGRTELA
+400 KDIYIDLVARTELA
-414 NRKSADLFISVHA
+414 NKKSADLFISVHA
-427 NSIPKHSTSNAH
+427 NSIPKRSISNAH

-461 NKDDVNLMDYFS
+461 NKDNVNLMDYFS

-496 QYGMLQSIRK
+496 QYGMLQSVRK

>member
-1 MLVRLGVVACLFWL
+1 MLVRLGVIACLFWL

-33 SSVKILFN
+33 SSVKISFN
-41 QEVKKFKEVSLKN
+41 QEIKKFKEVSLKN

-115 VEKKPLVRHQMAPK
+115 VEKKPLSRHQMAPK

-151 AKEKT
+151 AKEIKEKT
-156 PIKHAHSKH
+156 PTKHAHSKH
-165 AHSPLNERSAKK
+165 THSQWNERSA
-177 EIPKKEIPKK
+177 
-187 EILKKEILKKEI
+187 
-199 LKKEI
+199 
-204 PKKEI
+204 
-209 LKKEIP
+209 
-215 KKEIL
+215 
-220 KKEIPKKEIPK
+220 
-231 KEILKKEILKKEIL
+231 
-245 KKEILKKEI
+245 
-254 PKKEILKK
+254 
-262 EIPKKEILKKEI
+262 
-274 PKKEI
+274 
-279 PKKEILKK
+279 
-287 EIPKKE
+287 
-293 ILKKEILKKEILK
+293 
-306 KEIPKKEIL
+306 

-341 IKTKRKKHKKIVLD
+341 IKNKRKKHKKIVLD

-400 KDIYIDLVGRTELA
+400 KDIYIDLVARTELA
-414 NRKSADLFISVHA
+414 NKKSADLFISVHA
-427 NSIPKHSTSNAH
+427 NSIPKRSTSNAH

>member
-33 SSVKILFN
+33 SSVKISFN
-41 QEVKKFKEVSLKN
+41 QEVKKFKEVPLKN

-63 ILTIPKKHY
+63 VLTIPKKHY

-77 SSITIAQF
+77 SFITIAQF
-85 SPKLARVVISH
+85 SPKLARVVMGY

-115 VEKKPLVRHQMAPK
+115 VEKKPLIRHQMALK

-136 KHPTPKPAPKSIKKE
+136 KHQVPKPTPKPIKKEAKE

-177 EIPKKEIPKK
+177 EI
-187 EILKKEILKKEI
+187 L
-199 LKKEI
+199 
-204 PKKEI
+204 
-209 LKKEIP
+209 
-215 KKEIL
+215 
-220 KKEIPKKEIPK
+220 
-231 KEILKKEILKKEIL
+231 
-245 KKEILKKEI
+245 
-254 PKKEILKK
+254 
-262 EIPKKEILKKEI
+262 
-274 PKKEI
+274 
-279 PKKEILKK
+279 
-287 EIPKKE
+287 
-293 ILKKEILKKEILK
+293 
-306 KEIPKKEIL
+306 
-315 KKEIPKKEAENESKN
+315 KKEAENESKN
-330 QVFIA
+330 PIFIA

-400 KDIYIDLVGRTELA
+400 KDIYIDLVARTELA
-414 NRKSADLFISVHA
+414 NKKSADLFISVHA

-473 KSLLLNSLNTQ
+473 KSLFLNSLNTQ

-496 QYGMLQSIRK
+496 QYGMLQSVRK

>member
-1 MLVRLGVVACLFWL
+1 M

-54 FKSYLELEA
+54 FKSYLELKA

-85 SPKLARVVISH
+85 SPRLARVVISH
-96 APKMTYEVKI
+96 APKMTYEVKV

-115 VEKKPLVRHQMAPK
+115 VEKKPLTKHQMAPK
-129 PPKHHAL
+129 TPKHHTL

-151 AKEKT
+151 AKETKEKT
-156 PIKHAHSKH
+156 PIKHARSKH

-187 EILKKEILKKEI
+187 EI
-199 LKKEI
+199 
-204 PKKEI
+204 P
-209 LKKEIP
+209 
-215 KKEIL
+215 

-231 KEILKKEILKKEIL
+231 KET
-245 KKEILKKEI
+245 
-254 PKKEILKK
+254 
-262 EIPKKEILKKEI
+262 
-274 PKKEI
+274 
-279 PKKEILKK
+279 
-287 EIPKKE
+287 
-293 ILKKEILKKEILK
+293 
-306 KEIPKKEIL
+306 
-315 KKEIPKKEAENESKN
+315 ENESKN
-330 QVFIA
+330 QVFIV
-335 EKNDTF
+335 EKNDAF

-414 NRKSADLFISVHA
+414 NKKSADLFISVHA
-427 NSIPKHSTSNAH
+427 NSIPKRSTSNAH

>member
-1 MLVRLGVVACLFWL
+1 M

-41 QEVKKFKEVSLKN
+41 QEIKKFKEVSLKN

-96 APKMTYEVKI
+96 APKMIYEVKI

-115 VEKKPLVRHQMAPK
+115 VEKKPLTRHQMAPK

-151 AKEKT
+151 AKEVKEKT
-156 PIKHAHSKH
+156 PTKHARSKH
-165 AHSPLNERSAKK
+165 AHSPLNERRA
-177 EIPKKEIPKK
+177 
-187 EILKKEILKKEI
+187 
-199 LKKEI
+199 
-204 PKKEI
+204 
-209 LKKEIP
+209 
-215 KKEIL
+215 
-220 KKEIPKKEIPK
+220 KKEIPK

-254 PKKEILKK
+254 
-262 EIPKKEILKKEI
+262 
-274 PKKEI
+274 
-279 PKKEILKK
+279 
-287 EIPKKE
+287 
-293 ILKKEILKKEILK
+293 LKKEILKKEIL
-306 KEIPKKEIL
+306 
-315 KKEIPKKEAENESKN
+315 KKEAENESKN

-335 EKNDTF
+335 EKNDAF

-400 KDIYIDLVGRTELA
+400 KDIYIDLVARTELA
-414 NRKSADLFISVHA
+414 NKKSADLFISVHA

-461 NKDDVNLMDYFS
+461 NKDNVNLMDYFS

-496 QYGMLQSIRK
+496 QYGMLQSVRK

>member
-1 MLVRLGVVACLFWL
+1 MLVRLGVVACLLWL

-24 IINIVPFGS
+24 ITNIVPFGS
-33 SSVKILFN
+33 SSVKMVFN

-63 ILTIPKKHY
+63 VLTIPKKHY

-77 SSITIAQF
+77 SFITIAQF
-85 SPKLARVVISH
+85 SPKLARIVIGY

-115 VEKKPLVRHQMAPK
+115 VEKKPLIRHQIVPK

-136 KHPTPKPAPKSIKKE
+136 KHTTPKPAPKPIKKE
-151 AKEKT
+151 AKKSKDTKEKT
-156 PIKHAHSKH
+156 PTKHAHSKH
-165 AHSPLNERSAKK
+165 VHSPLNERNAKK

-187 EILKKEILKKEI
+187 EI
-199 LKKEI
+199 
-204 PKKEI
+204 P
-209 LKKEIP
+209 
-215 KKEIL
+215 

-231 KEILKKEILKKEIL
+231 KEI
-245 KKEILKKEI
+245 
-254 PKKEILKK
+254 
-262 EIPKKEILKKEI
+262 

-279 PKKEILKK
+279 PKKEV
-287 EIPKKE
+287 
-293 ILKKEILKKEILK
+293 
-306 KEIPKKEIL
+306 
-315 KKEIPKKEAENESKN
+315 ENESKN

-400 KDIYIDLVGRTELA
+400 KDVYIDLVARTELA
-414 NRKSADLFISVHA
+414 NKKGADLFISVHA
-427 NSIPKHSTSNAH
+427 NSIPKRSTSNAH

-473 KSLLLNSLNTQ
+473 KSLFLNSLNTQ

-496 QYGMLQSIRK
+496 QYGMLQSVRK

>member
-1 MLVRLGVVACLFWL
+1 MLVRLGVVACLLWL

-24 IINIVPFGS
+24 ITNIVPFGS
-33 SSVKILFN
+33 SSVKVVFN
-41 QEVKKFKEVSLKN
+41 QEIKKFKEVPLKN

-85 SPKLARVVISH
+85 SPKLARVVIGY
-96 APKMTYEVKI
+96 APKMTYEIKI
-106 LKDKLYVSI
+106 LKDKLYISI
-115 VEKKPLVRHQMAPK
+115 VEKKPLIRHQMVLK

-136 KHPTPKPAPKSIKKE
+136 KHTTPKPTPKPIKKE
-151 AKEKT
+151 AKKSKDTKEKT
-156 PIKHAHSKH
+156 PIKHARSKH

-177 EIPKKEIPKK
+177 EIPKKEI
-187 EILKKEILKKEI
+187 L
-199 LKKEI
+199 
-204 PKKEI
+204 
-209 LKKEIP
+209 
-215 KKEIL
+215 
-220 KKEIPKKEIPK
+220 
-231 KEILKKEILKKEIL
+231 
-245 KKEILKKEI
+245 
-254 PKKEILKK
+254 
-262 EIPKKEILKKEI
+262 
-274 PKKEI
+274 
-279 PKKEILKK
+279 
-287 EIPKKE
+287 
-293 ILKKEILKKEILK
+293 
-306 KEIPKKEIL
+306 
-315 KKEIPKKEAENESKN
+315 KKEAENEGKN
-330 QVFIA
+330 PIFIA
-335 EKNDTF
+335 EKNDAF
-341 IKTKRKKHKKIVLD
+341 SKTKRKKHKKIVLD

-427 NSIPKHSTSNAH
+427 NSIPKRSTSNAH

>member
-1 MLVRLGVVACLFWL
+1 MLVRLGVVACLFWF
-15 HFAYATTLK
+15 HYAYATTLK
-24 IINIVPFGS
+24 ITNVVPFGS
-33 SSVKILFN
+33 SSVKMVFN
-41 QEVKKFKEVSLKN
+41 QEVKKFKEVPLKN

-63 ILTIPKKHY
+63 VLTIPKKHY

-77 SSITIAQF
+77 SFITIAQF
-85 SPKLARVVISH
+85 SPKLARVVMGY

-115 VEKKPLVRHQMAPK
+115 VEKKPLARHQIT
-129 PPKHHAL
+129 PKHHAL
-136 KHPTPKPAPKSIKKE
+136 KHQVPKPTPKPIKKE
-151 AKEKT
+151 AKKAKEKT
-156 PIKHAHSKH
+156 PTKHAHSKH
-165 AHSPLNERSAKK
+165 VHPPLNERSA
-177 EIPKKEIPKK
+177 
-187 EILKKEILKKEI
+187 
-199 LKKEI
+199 
-204 PKKEI
+204 
-209 LKKEIP
+209 
-215 KKEIL
+215 
-220 KKEIPKKEIPK
+220 
-231 KEILKKEILKKEIL
+231 
-245 KKEILKKEI
+245 
-254 PKKEILKK
+254 
-262 EIPKKEILKKEI
+262 
-274 PKKEI
+274 
-279 PKKEILKK
+279 
-287 EIPKKE
+287 
-293 ILKKEILKKEILK
+293 
-306 KEIPKKEIL
+306 

-330 QVFIA
+330 QIFIA

-400 KDIYIDLVGRTELA
+400 KDIYIDLVARTELA
-414 NRKSADLFISVHA
+414 NKKGADLFISVHA
-427 NSIPKHSTSNAH
+427 NSIPKRSTSNAH

-473 KSLLLNSLNTQ
+473 KSLFLNSLNTQ

-496 QYGMLQSIRK
+496 QYGMLQSVRK

>member
-1 MLVRLGVVACLFWL
+1 MCSACEVRVVACLFWL
-15 HFAYATTLK
+15 HYAYATTLK
-24 IINIVPFGS
+24 ITNIVPFGS
-33 SSVKILFN
+33 SSVKMVFN
-41 QEVKKFKEVSLKN
+41 QEVKKFKEVPLKN

-77 SSITIAQF
+77 SFITIAQF
-85 SPKLARVVISH
+85 SPKLARVVIGY

-115 VEKKPLVRHQMAPK
+115 VEKKPLIRHQITPK

-136 KHPTPKPAPKSIKKE
+136 KHTTPKPAPKPIKKE
-151 AKEKT
+151 TKEVKEKT
-156 PIKHAHSKH
+156 PTKHAHSKH
-165 AHSPLNERSAKK
+165 AYSPLNERSAKK

-187 EILKKEILKKEI
+187 EI
-199 LKKEI
+199 
-204 PKKEI
+204 
-209 LKKEIP
+209 
-215 KKEIL
+215 
-220 KKEIPKKEIPK
+220 PKKEIP
-231 KEILKKEILKKEIL
+231 
-245 KKEILKKEI
+245 
-254 PKKEILKK
+254 
-262 EIPKKEILKKEI
+262 
-274 PKKEI
+274 
-279 PKKEILKK
+279 
-287 EIPKKE
+287 
-293 ILKKEILKKEILK
+293 
-306 KEIPKKEIL
+306 

-330 QVFIA
+330 QIFIA
-335 EKNDTF
+335 EKNDTW

-400 KDIYIDLVGRTELA
+400 KDIYIDLVARTELA
-414 NRKSADLFISVHA
+414 NKKGADLFISVHA
-427 NSIPKHSTSNAH
+427 NSIPKRSTSNAH

-473 KSLLLNSLNTQ
+473 KSLFLNSLNTQ

-496 QYGMLQSIRK
+496 QYGMLQSVRK
-506 NYPDVVDGGVREGP
+506 NYPNVVDGGVREGP

>member
-33 SSVKILFN
+33 SSVKISFN
-41 QEVKKFKEVSLKN
+41 QEIKKFKEVSLKN

-77 SSITIAQF
+77 SFITIAQF
-85 SPKLARVVISH
+85 SPKLARVVIGY

-115 VEKKPLVRHQMAPK
+115 VEKKPLIRHKIAPK
-129 PPKHHAL
+129 PPKHPKHPKHHDAL
-136 KHPTPKPAPKSIKKE
+136 KHPTPKPTPKPIKKE
-151 AKEKT
+151 AKEVKEKT
-156 PIKHAHSKH
+156 PTKHARYTHSQ
-165 AHSPLNERSAKK
+165 LNERSA
-177 EIPKKEIPKK
+177 
-187 EILKKEILKKEI
+187 
-199 LKKEI
+199 
-204 PKKEI
+204 
-209 LKKEIP
+209 
-215 KKEIL
+215 
-220 KKEIPKKEIPK
+220 
-231 KEILKKEILKKEIL
+231 
-245 KKEILKKEI
+245 
-254 PKKEILKK
+254 
-262 EIPKKEILKKEI
+262 
-274 PKKEI
+274 
-279 PKKEILKK
+279 
-287 EIPKKE
+287 
-293 ILKKEILKKEILK
+293 
-306 KEIPKKEIL
+306 

-330 QVFIA
+330 QIFIA
-335 EKNDTF
+335 EKNDAF

-414 NRKSADLFISVHA
+414 NKKSADLFISVHA
-427 NSIPKHSTSNAH
+427 NSIPKRSTSNAH

-496 QYGMLQSIRK
+496 QYGMLQSVRK

>member
-33 SSVKILFN
+33 SSVKISFN
-41 QEVKKFKEVSLKN
+41 QEIKKFKEVSLKN

-115 VEKKPLVRHQMAPK
+115 MEKKPLSRHQMVPK

-151 AKEKT
+151 AKEIKEKMPT
-156 PIKHAHSKH
+156 KHARSKH
-165 AHSPLNERSAKK
+165 AHSQLNERSA
-177 EIPKKEIPKK
+177 
-187 EILKKEILKKEI
+187 
-199 LKKEI
+199 
-204 PKKEI
+204 
-209 LKKEIP
+209 
-215 KKEIL
+215 
-220 KKEIPKKEIPK
+220 
-231 KEILKKEILKKEIL
+231 
-245 KKEILKKEI
+245 
-254 PKKEILKK
+254 
-262 EIPKKEILKKEI
+262 
-274 PKKEI
+274 
-279 PKKEILKK
+279 
-287 EIPKKE
+287 
-293 ILKKEILKKEILK
+293 
-306 KEIPKKEIL
+306 

-335 EKNDTF
+335 EKNDAF
-341 IKTKRKKHKKIVLD
+341 IKAKRKKHKKIVLD

>member
-1 MLVRLGVVACLFWL
+1 MLVRLGVVACLLWL
-15 HFAYATTLK
+15 HFACATTLK
-24 IINIVPFGS
+24 ITNIVPFGS
-33 SSVKILFN
+33 SSVKMVFN
-41 QEVKKFKEVSLKN
+41 QEIKKFKEVSLKN

-63 ILTIPKKHY
+63 VLTIPKKHY

-77 SSITIAQF
+77 SFITIAQF
-85 SPKLARVVISH
+85 SPKLARVVIGY
-96 APKMTYEVKI
+96 APKMTYEIKI

-115 VEKKPLVRHQMAPK
+115 VEKKPLIRHQMVLK

-136 KHPTPKPAPKSIKKE
+136 KHTTPKPTPKPIKKE
-151 AKEKT
+151 AKKSKDTKEKT
-156 PIKHAHSKH
+156 PIKHARSKH
-165 AHSPLNERSAKK
+165 AHSPLNERSA
-177 EIPKKEIPKK
+177 
-187 EILKKEILKKEI
+187 
-199 LKKEI
+199 
-204 PKKEI
+204 
-209 LKKEIP
+209 
-215 KKEIL
+215 
-220 KKEIPKKEIPK
+220 
-231 KEILKKEILKKEIL
+231 
-245 KKEILKKEI
+245 
-254 PKKEILKK
+254 
-262 EIPKKEILKKEI
+262 
-274 PKKEI
+274 
-279 PKKEILKK
+279 
-287 EIPKKE
+287 
-293 ILKKEILKKEILK
+293 
-306 KEIPKKEIL
+306 

-335 EKNDTF
+335 EKNDTL

-400 KDIYIDLVGRTELA
+400 KDIYIDLVARTELA
-414 NRKSADLFISVHA
+414 NKKSADLFISVHA

-537 YNSHAIESKRIQSK
+537 YNSHAIESRRIQSK